1 MNINRL
7 TKKKLKLF
15 MTLFGNLLIA
25 LIISIVVYFILAL
38 FNIMAYALLTYQV
51 LLQGRENG
59 GAGQSCSE
67 EISEARA

>member
-1 MNINRL
+1 METDKL
-7 TKKKLKLF
+7 TKRKMKLF
-15 MTLFGNLLIA
+15 ITLLGNLAIA
-25 LIISIVVYFILAL
+25 VVASIVVYFILAL